1 LSFEEITDIVNKVFI
16 EQKGIHSIIFLDPS
30 NLEYNIKVLK
40 RTKTMETN
48 QITNNKIVTE
58 SDESSNHS
66 SLGVPIRRLLN
77 GILQIVL
84 LIVIA
89 ITIIDWSIIS
99 ELMKG
104 ENFEK
109 SFFDLLCNII
119 PATIIFSVLSGLITL
134 IISGVRVAAQWER
147 GVVLRLGKFCGVR
160 GPGIVYIVPFI
171 DNVTFVDTR
180 LLTLNIP
187 SQQVITKDN
196 VPAAVDGVL
205 YFLVRETEQA
215 VLTVQNYRFAVAQY
229 AQAILRDVV
238 GALTLDELL
247 SEREQIQQ
255 RVAEI
260 VEERIKGWGL
270 HLDSIRLQDIE
281 MPEDLKRIMSRQA
294 SAEREKRANIT
305 KSEGD
310 KIAASN
316 LAEAARIM
324 ATTSGAMK
332 LRTLQTIDGL
342 GTGQSN
348 TVIMFPIEL
357 VESLEQLTETV
368 KNLTN
373 NNVEK

>member
-1 LSFEEITDIVNKVFI
+1 MQP
-16 EQKGIHSIIFLDPS
+16 QKNHQ
-30 NLEYNIKVLK
+30 
-40 RTKTMETN
+40 TKTSS
-48 QITNNKIVTE
+48 E
-58 SDESSNHS
+58 SNDLPLHS
-66 SLGVPIRRLLN
+66 SLGKPVRALIN
-77 GILQIVL
+77 GSLQIVL
-84 LIVIA
+84 FVVIA
-89 ITIIDWSIIS
+89 TTMVDW
-99 ELMKG
+99 K
-104 ENFEK
+104 
-109 SFFDLLCNII
+109 FFGALDDNII
-119 PATIIFSVLSGLITL
+119 TVELLGKLVPVVVFGILSALITL
-134 IISGVRVAAQWER
+134 FVSGVRVAAQWER
-147 GVVLRLGKFCGVR
+147 GVMLRLGKFCGVR
-160 GPGIVYIVPFI
+160 GPGIVYVVPFI
-171 DNVTFVDTR
+171 DNITFVDTR

-205 YFLVRETEQA
+205 YYLVREAEQA

-229 AQAILRDVV
+229 AQATLRDVV

-255 RVAEI
+255 RVAEV
-260 VEERIKGWGL
+260 VEERIKSWGL

-348 TVIMFPIEL
+348 TVVMFPIEL
-357 VESLEQLTETV
+357 VESLDRFTDTV

-373 NNVEK
+373 RNNV